1 MINARSVLI
10 FLWISL
16 CWLLFSPFSAAS
28 ASEVIR
34 DFHSDITVHEDA
46 SMTVRETIEVI
57 SEGIQIRHG
66 IYRDFPITYEDA
78 LGNQYRVGF
87 TILDIQRDDA
97 PEPYHMED
105 IANGKRIYIGAKD
118 VLVPSGEHTYTVVYK
133 TTRQL
138 GFFRDHDE
146 LYWNVTGNGWEF
158 LIQKAS
164 ASVVLPG
171 DALGNVL
178 SAEGYTGTQGSQGRD
193 FETVTVPFRS
203 VEFSTTKPLNAHEGL
218 TIVVTWPKGYVVE
231 PDAATK
237 FTYFIAD
244 NRGALIGS
252 FGLIVIFL
260 YYLAVWTRSGR
271 DPAPGV
277 IVTRYTPPD
286 NMSPAVMRYITKMKY
301 DDRTFASA
309 VINMAVKGFLKI
321 VEEYGEYTLQKKDG
335 GNKPPAPEEE
345 RIIKKLLGASGEITL
360 ETANHLKIKS
370 AIDALRNYLDLT
382 YEKIYFITNKRYFII
397 GIALTV
403 VLLFLSGLWDA
414 IDKGRLPFFLF
425 ISLWLSIWSVGVIAL
440 VSQVVNRWK
449 NAFQNRHGKIVNA
462 GGAVFL
468 TLFAVPFVAGQFVG
482 MAILGYST
490 SVLMIFFLL
499 LASFI
504 NYLFYHLLKA
514 PTRAGRNIL
523 DAIEGFKVFLSATEK
538 ERLNMLNPPQ
548 KTPELFEKYL
558 PYALA
563 LDIEQ
568 QWAEQ
573 FADIL
578 SGAAEGEAKTSYA
591 PVWYSGAA
599 LSAISYGDFASS
611 LGSSFSG
618 AISSSSTAPGSSSG
632 SGGGG
637 SSGGGGGGG
646 GGGGW

>member
-1 MINARSVLI
+1 LINSGSILI
-10 FLWISL
+10 FLLISVST
-16 CWLLFSPFSAAS
+16 LFIAPFSAAS

-34 DFHSDITVHEDA
+34 NFHSDITVHEDA
-46 SMTVRETIEVI
+46 SMTVRETIQVS

-66 IYRDFPITYEDA
+66 IYRDFPINFEDA
-78 LGNQYRVGF
+78 LGNRYRVGL
-87 TILDIQRDDA
+87 TVLNVQRDGS

-105 IANGKRIYIGAKD
+105 IANGKRIYIGDKD
-118 VLVPSGEHTYTVVYK
+118 VMVPFGEHTYTIAYK
-133 TTRQL
+133 TTRQI
-138 GFFRDHDE
+138 GFFQDHDE
-146 LYWNVTGNGWEF
+146 LYWNVTGNRWEF
-158 LIQKAS
+158 PIQKAS
-164 ASVVLPG
+164 ASVILPG
-171 DALGNVL
+171 DAVRNII
-178 SAEGYTGTQGSQGRD
+178 SEEAYTGPQGSRGRD
-193 FETVTVPFRS
+193 FQTSTGPSRS
-203 VEFSTTKPLNAHEGL
+203 VEFLTTKPLNAHEGL
-218 TIVVTWPKGYVVE
+218 TIVVAWPKGYV
-231 PDAATK
+231 AAPAANTK
-237 FTYFIAD
+237 ISYFIAD
-244 NRGALIGS
+244 NRGVLIGS

-260 YYLAVWTRSGR
+260 YYFLVWARSGR
-271 DPAPGV
+271 DPSPGV

-301 DDRTFASA
+301 DDRTFAAA
-309 VINMAVKGFLKI
+309 VINMAVKGFLTI
-321 VEEYGEYTLQKKDG
+321 VDEYGEYALQKKEG
-335 GNKPPAPEEE
+335 GTNPLTPEEE
-345 RIIKKLLGASGEITL
+345 RIMKKLLGQDKEITL

-370 AIDALRNYLDLT
+370 AIDALRNYLALT
-382 YEKIYFITNKRYFII
+382 YEKIYFITNKRFFII
-397 GIALTV
+397 GLAMTV

-425 ISLWLSIWSVGVIAL
+425 ISLWLSIWSVGVIGL
-440 VSQVVNRWK
+440 LSQVVNRWK
-449 NAFQNRHGKIVNA
+449 NAFRNRHGKIVNT

-468 TLFAVPFVAGQFVG
+468 TLFAIPFVAGQLAG

-514 PTRAGRNIL
+514 PTRAGRNLL
-523 DAIEGFKVFLSATEK
+523 DAIEGFKVFLTATEK
-538 ERLNMLNPPQ
+538 ERLNMLNPPR

-573 FADIL
+573 FAAIL
-578 SGAAEGEAKTSYA
+578 AGAAEGGAKAAYA
-591 PVWYSGAA
+591 PVWYTGAA
-599 LSAISYGDFASS
+599 LSAMSYGDFASS

-618 AISSSSTAPGSSSG
+618 AISSSSAAPGSSSG

-637 SSGGGGGGG
+637 SAGGGGGGG

>member
-1 MINARSVLI
+1 MLPHAVEFRTTRTLNAR
-10 FLWISL
+10 
-16 CWLLFSPFSAAS
+16 
-28 ASEVIR
+28 
-34 DFHSDITVHEDA
+34 
-46 SMTVRETIEVI
+46 
-57 SEGIQIRHG
+57 
-66 IYRDFPITYEDA
+66 
-78 LGNQYRVGF
+78 
-87 TILDIQRDDA
+87 
-97 PEPYHMED
+97 
-105 IANGKRIYIGAKD
+105 
-118 VLVPSGEHTYTVVYK
+118 
-133 TTRQL
+133 
-138 GFFRDHDE
+138 
-146 LYWNVTGNGWEF
+146 
-158 LIQKAS
+158 
-164 ASVVLPG
+164 
-171 DALGNVL
+171 
-178 SAEGYTGTQGSQGRD
+178 
-193 FETVTVPFRS
+193 
-203 VEFSTTKPLNAHEGL
+203 EGL
-218 TIVVTWPKGYVVE
+218 TIVVAWPKGYITE
-231 PDAATK
+231 PDATAK
-237 FTYFIAD
+237 FASFVSD
-244 NRGALIGS
+244 NRGVLIGS

-260 YYLAVWTRSGR
+260 YYLAVWARSGR

-286 NMSPAVMRYITKMKY
+286 TMSPAVMRYITKMKY

-309 VINMAVKGFLKI
+309 VINMAVKGLLKI
-321 VEEYGEYTLQKKDG
+321 TEEYGEYTLQKKEG
-335 GNKPPAPEEE
+335 GNKPPSPEEE
-345 RIIKKLLGASGEITL
+345 RIMKKLLGQDKEITL

-397 GIALTV
+397 GLALTV

-425 ISLWLSIWSVGVIAL
+425 ICLWLSIWSVGVIGL
-440 VSQVVNRWK
+440 LSQVVNRWK
-449 NAFQNRHGKIVNA
+449 NAFRNRHGKIVNT

-468 TLFAVPFVAGQFVG
+468 TLFAIPFVAGQLAG

-490 SVLMIFFLL
+490 SILMIFFLL

-538 ERLNMLNPPQ
+538 DRLNMLNPPQ

-578 SGAAEGEAKTSYA
+578 SGAAEGGAKAAYA

-599 LSAISYGDFASS
+599 LSSMSYGDFASS

>member
-1 MINARSVLI
+1 MITTRSVLI
-10 FLWISL
+10 FLLISIFS
-16 CWLLFSPFSAAS
+16 LLNAPFSAAY

-34 DFHSDITVHEDA
+34 NFHSDITVHEDA
-46 SMTVRETIEVI
+46 SMTVRETIRVI

-78 LGNQYRVGF
+78 LGNRYRVGF
-87 TILDIQRDDA
+87 TVLDILRDGA

-105 IANGKRIYIGAKD
+105 SANGKRIYIGNRD
-118 VLVPSGEHTYTVVYK
+118 ILVPSGEHTYTVVYK
-133 TTRQL
+133 TIRQL
-138 GFFRDHDE
+138 GFFGNHDE

-158 LIQKAS
+158 PIQKAS

-178 SAEGYTGTQGSQGRD
+178 SAEGYTGPQGFQGKD

-203 VEFSTTKPLNAHEGL
+203 VEFLTTKPLHAHEGL

-231 PDAATK
+231 PDATAK
-237 FTYFIAD
+237 LTYFIAD

-252 FGLIVIFL
+252 FGLIVILL
-260 YYLAVWTRSGR
+260 YYLAVWARSGR
-271 DPAPGV
+271 DPAAGV

-286 NMSPAVMRYITKMKY
+286 TMSPAVMRYITKMKY
-301 DDRTFASA
+301 DDRSFAAA
-309 VINMAVKGFLKI
+309 VINMAVKGLLKI
-321 VEEYGEYTLQKKDG
+321 VDEYGEYTLQKKDG
-335 GNKPPAPEEE
+335 GNKPPAPEDE
-345 RIIKKLLGASGEITL
+345 RIIRKLFGASGEITL
-360 ETANHLKIKS
+360 ETANHLQIKS

-397 GIALTV
+397 GLALTV

-440 VSQVVNRWK
+440 LSQVVNRWK
-449 NAFQNRHGKIVNA
+449 NAFRNRQGRIVNA

-468 TLFAVPFVAGQFVG
+468 TLFAIPFVAGQFAG

-499 LASFI
+499 FASSI

-548 KTPELFEKYL
+548 RTPELFEKYL

-578 SGAAEGEAKTSYA
+578 SGAAQGEAKAPYA
-591 PVWYSGAA
+591 PVWYTGAA
-599 LSAISYGDFASS
+599 LSAMTYGDFASS

-618 AISSSSTAPGSSSG
+618 AISSSSAAPGSSSG

>member
-1 MINARSVLI
+1 MLPETDGNFRYKRPRLPWSCPETLCA
-10 FLWISL
+10 ISSL
-16 CWLLFSPFSAAS
+16 
-28 ASEVIR
+28 
-34 DFHSDITVHEDA
+34 
-46 SMTVRETIEVI
+46 
-57 SEGIQIRHG
+57 
-66 IYRDFPITYEDA
+66 
-78 LGNQYRVGF
+78 
-87 TILDIQRDDA
+87 
-97 PEPYHMED
+97 
-105 IANGKRIYIGAKD
+105 
-118 VLVPSGEHTYTVVYK
+118 
-133 TTRQL
+133 
-138 GFFRDHDE
+138 
-146 LYWNVTGNGWEF
+146 
-158 LIQKAS
+158 QKAIQARRALRDGIS
-164 ASVVLPG
+164 KHLPVR
-171 DALGNVL
+171 L
-178 SAEGYTGTQGSQGRD
+178 
-193 FETVTVPFRS
+193 RS
-203 VEFSTTKPLNAHEGL
+203 VEFRTTRTLNAREGL
-218 TIVVTWPKGYVVE
+218 TIVVAWPKGYVAE
-231 PDAATK
+231 PDAGTK
-237 FTYFIAD
+237 FTYFVVD
-244 NRGALIGS
+244 NRGVLIGS

-260 YYLAVWTRSGR
+260 YYLAVWVRSGR

-286 NMSPAVMRYITKMKY
+286 TMSPAVMRYIAKMGY
-301 DDRTFASA
+301 DDRTFAAA

-345 RIIKKLLGASGEITL
+345 RIMKKLLGASGEITL

-397 GIALTV
+397 GLALTV

-425 ISLWLSIWSVGVIAL
+425 ICLWLSIWSVGVIAL
-440 VSQVVNRWK
+440 LSQVVNRWK
-449 NAFQNRHGKIVNA
+449 NAFRNRHGKIVNA

-468 TLFAVPFVAGQFVG
+468 TLFAIPFVAGQFAG

-548 KTPELFEKYL
+548 RTPELFEKYL

-578 SGAAEGEAKTSYA
+578 SGAAEGGAKAAYA

-599 LSAISYGDFASS
+599 LSAMTYGDFALPWEVLFQARYRHPLLPRGRVRAAAAAAHQVVAVVAAVAAAGRVPPCFVYLLLKMNGVSRSYSLSS
-611 LGSSFSG
+611 AAELNRIFTITVFP
-618 AISSSSTAPGSSSG
+618 AIL
-632 SGGGG
+632 
-637 SSGGGGGGG
+637 
-646 GGGGW
+646 